1 MPPNVIKS
9 GLGSYIKQ
17 FNRIVFS
24 EDEVKEIEN
33 ILYRL
38 KSEVFVSTEKH
49 VQSLHNR
56 HNSLTTC
63 PNCGSS
69 LVERTVKKGQNVGSK
84 FLGCED
90 YPKCRFSKDIPQYT
104 QNEETNSWF
113 KVSWLKVSI
122 VLALI
127 FTFYYITD

>member
-38 KSEVFVSTEKH
+38 KSEVSISTEEH
-49 VQSLHNR
+49 IQSLHNR
-56 HNSLTTC
+56 HTSLTTC
-63 PNCGSS
+63 PNCGSN
-69 LVERTVKKGQNVGSK
+69 LVERTVKKGENVGSK

-90 YPKCRFSKDIPQYT
+90 YPRCRFSRDIPQYT
-104 QNEETNSWF
+104 QKEQTNSWF

-122 VLALI
+122 VLVLI
-127 FTFYYITD
+127 FIFYYINN